1 MVVDEVL
8 REELAKQTVF
18 ANRDFLSPS
27 YIPSHMPFREGQ
39 LEKVTRTLAPA
50 LKGKKPNNIFLYGK
64 TGTGKSSV
72 ARSVADKILEYSKRE
87 HSVVFRAYMNCKSS
101 HNTKYQILANIAQE
115 LNPDERLQGFAVS
128 YLYNKIKASV
138 SQSGAQLIVILDEVD
153 RIKDLDDTI
162 YTLTRMNDELEQG
175 ALTVVGISN
184 KLDFKEELD
193 VRTKS
198 TLCQEEHIFPPYNA
212 EELTQI
218 LRERVGM
225 GFKEGAV
232 SEGAINLAAARAAQE
247 SGDARKALM
256 LISRA
261 GDIADEHSKNQVTE
275 GEVETAQSRV
285 EEDLILGMVESLPR
299 QQQFLLYAVLLL
311 TVSNKGVRRLGGEQE
326 KGQLFSG
333 EVYDKY
339 CEVCKGFGKKPS
351 TDRWYREQ
359 LRELATYGLIEAR
372 ASGPGIRGNTQLVSL
387 NADSAKMK
395 LVLER
400 KLGAIE

>member
-1 MVVDEVL
+1 MGVEEVL

-153 RIKDLDDTI
+153 RI
-162 YTLTRMNDELEQG
+162 
-175 ALTVVGISN
+175 
-184 KLDFKEELD
+184 
-193 VRTKS
+193 
-198 TLCQEEHIFPPYNA
+198 
-212 EELTQI
+212 
-218 LRERVGM
+218 
-225 GFKEGAV
+225 
-232 SEGAINLAAARAAQE
+232 
-247 SGDARKALM
+247 
-256 LISRA
+256 
-261 GDIADEHSKNQVTE
+261 
-275 GEVETAQSRV
+275 
-285 EEDLILGMVESLPR
+285 
-299 QQQFLLYAVLLL
+299 
-311 TVSNKGVRRLGGEQE
+311 
-326 KGQLFSG
+326 
-333 EVYDKY
+333 
-339 CEVCKGFGKKPS
+339 
-351 TDRWYREQ
+351 
-359 LRELATYGLIEAR
+359 
-372 ASGPGIRGNTQLVSL
+372 
-387 NADSAKMK
+387 
-395 LVLER
+395 
-400 KLGAIE
+400 